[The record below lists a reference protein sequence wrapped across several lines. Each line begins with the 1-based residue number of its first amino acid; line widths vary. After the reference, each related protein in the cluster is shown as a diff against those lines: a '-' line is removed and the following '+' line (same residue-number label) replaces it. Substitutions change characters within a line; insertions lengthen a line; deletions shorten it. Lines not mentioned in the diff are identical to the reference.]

1 MGSLERKFRFK
12 KLDCVGAAAA
22 EDDQKFLQ
30 SCFVD
35 TGDLEALFDSDDPR
49 RIVVGRTGAGKSA
62 LLLRLS
68 ENEQKT
74 IEVRPES
81 LALAYI
87 SNSNILQFFSELGVK
102 LDIFFRLL
110 WRHVFTVEILK
121 QHFHITDE
129 AAKRTFL
136 SKILDLFKDDKH
148 RKAIE
153 YLQKWG
159 QSFWQETEYRIKEVT
174 TTLERDLKATI
185 QGKVDESTISLE
197 GAKKLTNEQKAE
209 LVQRAQTVVNNVQI
223 RQLSE
228 ILDLIKDVLAQ
239 DNRFYYIVIDRLDED
254 WIEERLRFRLIRALI
269 ETVKDS
275 AKIRHVKI
283 VVAIRLDLLERVFRI
298 TRDAGFQEEKYES
311 LYLPLTW
318 NRDALVHVLDER
330 INHLIKSRYTNRRLT
345 HSDILPRQI
354 DGQPTLDYLLERT
367 MMRPRDVIMFVN
379 YCIQKATGKEQVT
392 VQNIREA
399 EGEYSRDRIKSLA
412 DEWFSDY
419 PNLLDFTK
427 LLSSRPKR
435 FVLTEISDKQ
445 CEDFALEHVIAGWH
459 HHDDLSRAA
468 EQLVE
473 QQIQPMEFRKVLIYS
488 FYRTGLVGLKAGKS
502 EAFIWTTVGRRSLT
516 RTEIPD
522 DCCAQVHSMFWRVL
536 HIGYERVA

>member
-1 MGSLERKFRFK
+1 MASANSKFRFK

-30 SCFVD
+30 SCFID
-35 TGDLEALFDSDDPR
+35 TGDLEALFDCDDAR

-62 LLLRLS
+62 LLLKLAK
-68 ENEQKT
+68 NEQKT

-129 AAKRTFL
+129 AAKRSFL

-185 QGKVDESTISLE
+185 EGKIDDTSISLE
-197 GAKKLTNEQKAE
+197 GAKKLTAEQKSE

-228 ILDLIKDVLAQ
+228 ILDLVKDVLAR
-239 DNRFYYIVIDRLDED
+239 DNRYYYIVIDRLDED
-254 WIEERLRFRLIRALI
+254 WIEEKLRFRLIRALI
-269 ETVKDS
+269 ETVKDFV
-275 AKIRHVKI
+275 KIRHVKI

-318 NRDALVHVLDER
+318 GRDALVHVLDER
-330 INHLIKSRYTNRRLT
+330 INHLIKSRYTSRRLT
-345 HSDILPRQI
+345 HTDILPRQI
-354 DGQPTLDYLLERT
+354 DGQASLDYLLERT
-367 MMRPRDVIMFVN
+367 MFRPRDVIMFVN
-379 YCIQKATGKEQVT
+379 YCIQKATGKEQFT

-399 EGEYSRDRIKSLA
+399 EGEYSRDRLKSLA

-419 PNLLDFTK
+419 PNLLEFTK
-427 LLSSRPKR
+427 ILSSRSRR
-435 FVLTEISDKQ
+435 FILTDISDKQ
-445 CEDFALEHVIAGWH
+445 CEDFALEQVIAGCQH
-459 HHDDLSRAA
+459 SDDLFRSAA
-468 EQLVE
+468 QLVDL
-473 QQIQPMEFRKVLIYS
+473 QIQAAEFRKVLIYS

-502 EAFIWTTVGRRSLT
+502 EAFLWTTVGRRSLT

-522 DCCAQVHSMFWRVL
+522 DCCAQVHPMFWRVL
-536 HIGYERVA
+536 HIGFERVA

>member
-1 MGSLERKFRFK
+1 MASTQNKFKFK

-35 TGDLEALFDSDDPR
+35 TGDLEALFDSDDAR

-62 LLLRLS
+62 LLLRVAQ
-68 ENEQKT
+68 NVQKT

-87 SNSNILQFFSELGVK
+87 SNSTILQFFSELGVK

-129 AAKRTFL
+129 AAKRSFI
-136 SKILDLFKDDKH
+136 SKICDFFKDDKH

-159 QSFWQETEYRIKEVT
+159 QSFWLETEYRIKEVT
-174 TTLERDLKATI
+174 TTLETDLKASI
-185 QGKVDESTISLE
+185 QGKVDEAAISLE
-197 GAKKLTNEQKAE
+197 GAKKLTDEQKAE

-228 ILDLIKDVLAQ
+228 ILDLVKDVLAR
-239 DNRFYYIVIDRLDED
+239 DNRFYYVVIDRLDED
-254 WIEERLRFRLIRALI
+254 WIEEKLRFRLIRALI

-318 NRDALVHVLDER
+318 SREALVHVLDER
-330 INHLIKSRYTNRRLT
+330 INHLIQSRYTSRRLT
-345 HSDILPRQI
+345 HTDILPKQI
-354 DGQPTLDYLLERT
+354 DGQPSLDYILERT
-367 MMRPRDVIMFVN
+367 MMRPRDIIMFVN
-379 YCIQKATGKEQVT
+379 YCIQKATGKEQFT

-399 EGEYSRDRIKSLA
+399 EGEYSRDRLKSLA

-419 PNLLDFTK
+419 PNLLEFTK
-427 LLSSRPKR
+427 LLNSLPKR
-435 FVLTEISDKQ
+435 FILTDIADKQ
-445 CEDFALEHVIAGWH
+445 CEDFALEQVIGGWQH
-459 HHDDLSRAA
+459 RDDLSRAA
-468 EQLVE
+468 DQLVE
-473 QQIQPMEFRKVLIYS
+473 LQIKPVDFRKVLIYS
-488 FYRTGLVGLKAGKS
+488 FYRTGLVGIKAGKS
-502 EAFIWTTVGRRSLT
+502 EAFVWTTVGRRSLT

-522 DCCAQVHSMFWRVL
+522 DCSAQVHPMFWRVL
-536 HIGYERVA
+536 HSGFERVA